1 MLSRNVACRL
11 LRQRSCRSLPNSL
24 GREFSQSC
32 DDNNENR
39 DGIRRGRNFST
50 SVYPKARRQRQRDFF
65 GKEKSLWDMAEEN
78 ELGLSKF
85 KIRDSIRVGGKDD
98 LRFAHDYSAKVPV
111 RSIYIASNIDL
122 ISILSKVFVGSQGS
136 PEHRFSKTSLIV
148 KLQSPSGNSVDEAL
162 SAVSPDIFQYV
173 VVFRYGS
180 VVFLNVPITRQ
191 HTILSEIKKHCKD
204 PVTAGFEK
212 KDRYDILVKPVSGKE
227 EMDSDEI
234 IQDDYATVPRL
245 DMNYVTVISTIMSQ
259 TVALDSYNI
268 IVNELL
274 EVMERINSSIK
285 KNGMISSDEKEN
297 LFKVIAQSNTLF
309 NDILTKLRVKER
321 SDTAWNHVEY
331 DRVLEGMKEEFEL
344 DERFNH
350 VTFKLNLIQQ
360 NVKFFLDILQN
371 QKSTSL
377 EWIIII
383 LIGFECALMLLDMS
397 GLGTVLLSPA

>member
-1 MLSRNVACRL
+1 M
-11 LRQRSCRSLPNSL
+11 
-24 GREFSQSC
+24 
-32 DDNNENR
+32 
-39 DGIRRGRNFST
+39 
-50 SVYPKARRQRQRDFF
+50 
-65 GKEKSLWDMAEEN
+65 
-78 ELGLSKF
+78 
-85 KIRDSIRVGGKDD
+85 
-98 LRFAHDYSAKVPV
+98 
-111 RSIYIASNIDL
+111 
-122 ISILSKVFVGSQGS
+122 
-136 PEHRFSKTSLIV
+136 
-148 KLQSPSGNSVDEAL
+148 
-162 SAVSPDIFQYV
+162 
-173 VVFRYGS
+173 
-180 VVFLNVPITRQ
+180 
-191 HTILSEIKKHCKD
+191 
-204 PVTAGFEK
+204 
-212 KDRYDILVKPVSGKE
+212 KPVFGKE

-360 NVKFFLDILQN
+360 V
-371 QKSTSL
+371 S
-377 EWIIII
+377 
-383 LIGFECALMLLDMS
+383 
-397 GLGTVLLSPA
+397 

>member
-1 MLSRNVACRL
+1 
-11 LRQRSCRSLPNSL
+11 
-24 GREFSQSC
+24 
-32 DDNNENR
+32 
-39 DGIRRGRNFST
+39 
-50 SVYPKARRQRQRDFF
+50 
-65 GKEKSLWDMAEEN
+65 
-78 ELGLSKF
+78 
-85 KIRDSIRVGGKDD
+85 
-98 LRFAHDYSAKVPV
+98 
-111 RSIYIASNIDL
+111 
-122 ISILSKVFVGSQGS
+122 
-136 PEHRFSKTSLIV
+136 
-148 KLQSPSGNSVDEAL
+148 
-162 SAVSPDIFQYV
+162 
-173 VVFRYGS
+173 
-180 VVFLNVPITRQ
+180 
-191 HTILSEIKKHCKD
+191 
-204 PVTAGFEK
+204 
-212 KDRYDILVKPVSGKE
+212 VKPVFGKE

-321 SDTAWNHVEY
+321 SDTAWSHVEY

-360 NVKFFLDILQN
+360 V
-371 QKSTSL
+371 S
-377 EWIIII
+377 
-383 LIGFECALMLLDMS
+383 
-397 GLGTVLLSPA
+397 